1 MPRIKRLFLTE
12 AEVDDLLD
20 MDLALKALEEV
31 FKARDPQAHDLQDDA
46 PALVRNA
53 AREEGGGGLLR

>member
-31 FKARDPQAHDLQDDA
+31 FKARSAGE
-46 PALVRNA
+46 V
-53 AREEGGGGLLR
+53 